1 MKGEVES
8 GTGYVDLAGDK
19 VVRPRTSEGAQHSTA
34 RETGGHIAIAARNA
48 DVATCTG
55 TQTQPSD
62 GFCRRCFAPDRF
74 TVGGSARGPVWL
86 AGRCPTGA
94 AAAGAGGGSTTHL
107 THAVSFLGFSVSAK
121 GRVQCRWRMGIGE
134 SIEKWMD
141 HEIALADL
149 SRDWEGDPRR

>member
-1 MKGEVES
+1 MAFAAAV
-8 GTGYVDLAGDK
+8 LL
-19 VVRPRTSEGAQHSTA
+19 PTA
-34 RETGGHIAIAARNA
+34 SPSAA
-48 DVATCTG
+48 
-55 TQTQPSD
+55 
-62 GFCRRCFAPDRF
+62 APE
-74 TVGGSARGPVWL
+74 GPVWL
-86 AGRCPTGA
+86 AGWCPTGA